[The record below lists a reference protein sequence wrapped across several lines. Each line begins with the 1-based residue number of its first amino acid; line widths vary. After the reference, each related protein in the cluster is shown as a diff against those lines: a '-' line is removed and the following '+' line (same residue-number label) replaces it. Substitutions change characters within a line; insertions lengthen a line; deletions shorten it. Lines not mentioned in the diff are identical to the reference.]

1 MVTADTFRSVIG
13 RFASGITVVTA
24 VDEAGTDHGMT
35 ATAFASVSL
44 VPPLVL
50 ICVDRSATMHDV
62 LGGATHFALSL
73 LSAGQEEI
81 SRRFGSGEPQRGGIP
96 EPDRFMGVGYTRSVN
111 GAPLLNDAL
120 AHIECRVHDRHV
132 AGDHTIVIGE
142 VESAVA
148 YDARPL
154 IYYRGGY
161 TQLGA

>member
-1 MVTADTFRSVIG
+1 MVTADIFRSVVG

-24 VDEAGTDHGMT
+24 IDGGGTDHGMT

-50 ICVDRSATMHDV
+50 VCVDRSATMHDV
-62 LGGATHFALSL
+62 LGHASHFAISL
-73 LSAGQEEI
+73 LSADQEEL

-96 EPDRFMGVGYTRSVN
+96 EANRFEGVGYTRSVN
-111 GAPLLNDAL
+111 GAALLNDAL

-132 AGDHTIVIGE
+132 AGDHMIVIGE

-148 YDARPL
+148 FDARPL
-154 IYYRGGY
+154 LYYRGGY
-161 TQLGA
+161 TELGT